1 MQCVTCCHNC
11 KERHTACWGDCEKYK
26 AERSEYEARKQAH
39 RERRKLDENIDAILR
54 GKRRK

>member
-54 GKRRK
+54 RR